1 MNLLVYRDICMLNNW
16 SWLFKFNVR

>member
-1 MNLLVYRDICMLNNW
+1 MNLLVYRDICMLTNW